1 MIAGMSRVHLSRPAV
16 DMLVLG
22 VWICCVYHVVSRG
35 VATGGYMGIY
45 IPPKSVQVNF
55 LWGNNDVR
63 TSIEQFYIPPPKK
76 KTFIPLKQISGHTPA
91 LCVMRILD
99 C

>member
-55 LWGNNDVR
+55 LWGRNDVR
-63 TSIEQFYIPPPKK
+63 TAIEGLYLPKNFIPP
-76 KTFIPLKQISGHTPA
+76 KQIFGYTPGSE
-91 LCVMRILD
+91 IL
-99 C
+99 